1 MRVQIKATVI
11 ELTPAIEEYARK
23 RLESLEKYFR
33 SEDPDSVWASVEVA
47 KTTRHHKSG
56 DVFKAEIFLRANGK
70 EYYAVSEEEDLYTAI
85 DNVKDRL
92 GHEVSSWKER
102 SKTLFRKGGAR
113 VKNLI
118 KRFNWKQNN

>member
-11 ELTPAIEEYARK
+11 ELTPAIEEYVRK

-33 SEDPDSVWASVEVA
+33 SEDPDSVWANVEVA

-85 DNVKDRL
+85 DNVKNRL

-118 KRFNWKQNN
+118 KRLNWK